1 MEAEILEIEEE
12 GTIEKPQSS
21 PNNLLNFNIIQ
32 IKKKIFFF
40 FLKQWLVN

>member
-21 PNNLLNFNIIQ
+21 PNNLLNFSD
-32 IKKKIFFF
+32 KKKNFFF
-40 FLKQWLVN
+40 FS